1 MKEWK
6 SWGRTA
12 IAVVAVAG
20 LVPGAGIEAD
30 GVGKY
35 KMESGAESST
45 GWRLSDHWSY
55 KAGAWF
61 LKLSERQAANRTAKQ
76 PSEQLW
82 QLPQASPA
90 AYGTSRPPSVQAAQA
105 PATIQEA
112 SAMPESGK
120 KAEPS
125 PLIYQISSGDTLY
138 RIARAF
144 DIRVQDL
151 LAANKLPD
159 PNKLRIGQLLAIP
172 GKVADWSGENERP
185 VVMRVL
191 QSTLTAYT
199 AGKESTGKEP
209 GHPAYGITRSGSKAE
224 EGRTIA
230 VDPAVIPLG
239 TTVLIEGIG
248 IRTAEDTGSAI
259 KGTRIDV
266 FMNDLQEAL
275 QFGVQKE
282 RKVYVL
288 ESQNT

>member
-6 SWGRTA
+6 RWGRTA
-12 IAVVAVAG
+12 LAVVVVAG
-20 LVPGAGIEAD
+20 LVPGAGT
-30 GVGKY
+30 
-35 KMESGAESST
+35 GAEGVDKIKSDATSNI

-55 KAGAWF
+55 QAGAWF
-61 LKLSERQAANRTAKQ
+61 LKLSGRQAGNRMVEQ
-76 PSEQLW
+76 PSKQLW
-82 QLPQASPA
+82 QLPQASIA
-90 AYGTSRPPSVQAAQA
+90 AHGTSRPPSAQAAPS

-112 SAMPESGK
+112 AAPPESGLH
-120 KAEPS
+120 AEPS
-125 PLIYQISSGDTLY
+125 PLIYQISAGDTLY

-151 LAANKLPD
+151 LNANKLPD
-159 PNKLRIGQLLAIP
+159 PNKLRIGQLLTIP
-172 GKVADWSGENERP
+172 GKVADWSGDHDRP
-185 VVMRVL
+185 VVLRVL

-239 TTVLIEGIG
+239 STVLIEGIG

-266 FMNDLQEAL
+266 FMNNLQEAL

-288 ESQNT
+288 ESRNS